1 MRASSVP
8 TLLATALAPLTRDD
22 FIRLAQR
29 QLTMKAAYARRG
41 IDYDGL
47 TSQIALPVIEPAR
60 VMFRDARGQWIEGVS
75 EPKIDP
81 NHFRIWLEVRAYAPC
96 MRHAPRPCTC
106 RKRLTGLREGP
117 ANLLTNQFAG
127 FVRAGVFGTTTT
139 VTDTGTTGRS
149 ITNAL
154 NGGVNAASTLI
165 TSGTGGAAATV
176 ADVAMQTATETVAA
190 GAPSAISGSGA
201 TGSFTIAGT
210 ITATTARA
218 YTECGIQITTT
229 TNTWN
234 FLVAHDSYTT
244 LNVSTSGTLQV
255 TYTVQ
260 NQ

>member
-1 MRASSVP
+1 MSAS
-8 TLLATALAPLTRDD
+8 TLPAVLAAALAPLTRED
-22 FIRLAQR
+22 FVRLAQQ
-29 QLTMKAAYARRG
+29 QLTRKAAYARRG

-47 TSQIALPVIEPAR
+47 TSQIALPVVEPAR
-60 VMFRDARGQWIEGVS
+60 VMFRDQHGHWIEGVS

-81 NHFRIWLEVRAYAPC
+81 NHFRVWLTVRAYAPC
-96 MRHAPRPCTC
+96 KRHAPHPCHC

-127 FVRAGVFGTTTT
+127 FVRAGIFGTTTT

-165 TSGTGGAAATV
+165 TSGTGAAAATV
-176 ADVAMQTATETVAA
+176 ADIAMQTATETVVA
-190 GAPSAISGSGA
+190 GAPSAITGSGA

-210 ITATTARA
+210 ITATAARA

-234 FLVAHDSYTT
+234 FLVAHDTYTT
-244 LNVSTSGTLQV
+244 LNVSNTGTLAV
-255 TYTVQ
+255 TYTIQ